1 MQRTCGT
8 NGIVIIIFTCFG
20 AAVAHSEVCLL
31 YWIYG
36 EKTDK
41 SWLLSVMVYSQWF
54 SWRPMWLPRYF
65 WDRKFRTEQTR
76 HNRIF
81 YLDFAFDEKKKRFSN
96 FSFIQER
103 WLFFAA
109 AIAIM
114 NVCHM
119 DLNSCP
125 FWRSYHIFFHWLD
138 HSDSFVLNNNSD

>member
-20 AAVAHSEVCLL
+20 AAVAYSEVCLL

-96 FSFIQER
+96 FSLFKNDDFFLPLPLRLWMCAIWIWIAVPFDDHITSSFI
-103 WLFFAA
+103 
-109 AIAIM
+109 
-114 NVCHM
+114 
-119 DLNSCP
+119 D
-125 FWRSYHIFFHWLD
+125 
-138 HSDSFVLNNNSD
+138 